1 MPTRSRLQPTEGLHP
16 MSDSTYQP
24 KVYRKSGGD
33 EQIIAS
39 GGQQT
44 VESGGEIEIESGG
57 TLEIESGG
65 TLEIDSGALVRT
77 TEGVGA
83 AAGTNVV
90 ATEAGVG
97 ILHQTTLTMTATPLT
112 FTDEAGQGQ
121 WDALKVYDMPAGN
134 IAILGAVLDA
144 DITLVAPFIDAAEG
158 DVGIGTAACDDAA
171 DALATTEQD
180 IIPTTAIAALTTKVG
195 KIDAISTAT
204 QLAAGVWDGTSSAKD
219 IYLNILIDDDV
230 AHDATAGSTVTGT
243 LTLTWINFGDK

>member
-1 MPTRSRLQPTEGLHP
+1 MPDT
-16 MSDSTYQP
+16 TYQP
-24 KVYRKSGGD
+24 RVYRKSGGD
-33 EQIIAS
+33 EQVIAS
-39 GGQQT
+39 GGKQT
-44 VESGGEIEIESGG
+44 VESGGEVLVESGG
-57 TLEIESGG
+57 LM
-65 TLEIDSGALVRT
+65 RT
-77 TEGVGA
+77 TDGIGA

-134 IAILGAVLDA
+134 IVILGAVLDA

-180 IIPTTAIAALTTKVG
+180 IIPTTAIAALTVKVG
-195 KIDAISTAT
+195 PIDAISTAT
-204 QLAAGVWDGTSSAKD
+204 ELAAGVWDGTSTAKD
-219 IYLNILIDDDV
+219 VYLNILIDDNV
-230 AHDATAGSTVTGT
+230 AHDETAGSTVTGT
-243 LTLTWINFGDK
+243 LVLTWINLGDK